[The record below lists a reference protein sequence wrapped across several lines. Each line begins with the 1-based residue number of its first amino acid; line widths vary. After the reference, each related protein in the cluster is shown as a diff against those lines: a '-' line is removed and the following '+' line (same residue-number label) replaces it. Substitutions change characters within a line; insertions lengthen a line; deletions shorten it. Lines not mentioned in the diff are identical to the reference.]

1 MYYLKNEDFCN
12 SEVGTSAMKRRSEN
26 MSPKKED
33 HREKEEEEKDNGK
46 AALQHHCDIVEKDQE
61 DPDD

>member
-1 MYYLKNEDFCN
+1 MYYN
-12 SEVGTSAMKRRSEN
+12 SEVGTSAMKRHLEN

-33 HREKEEEEKDNGK
+33 QREKEEEEEKDNGK
-46 AALQHHCDIVEKDQE
+46 AALQHHCDMVEKDQE